1 MGIQGLLQTVVRSR
15 DFAELRAGLRRG
27 MSEQAA
33 IGLVGSQ
40 KASYIAGLYQDIKQ
54 NTDLKKGPLLVIT
67 YTAYQAERLYTD
79 LTAFIPEQELF
90 FFPPQD
96 VFVYEEVTRNLDILR
111 ERLLS
116 YRALVDKATPVLVM
130 PIQALAEKLIPSDV
144 FFSASF
150 TIDLETRVNLESL
163 TTQLVA
169 MGYERV
175 DMVESPT
182 HFGIRGGI
190 VDIYPLTEE
199 KPIRIELF
207 DDEVDS
213 IRQFDPTS
221 QRSTEN
227 IKAIRITPANEF
239 ILPEALRKRGL
250 AALRQ
255 QVDLQ
260 VRRLRRVGNA
270 EGAMELEER
279 FVAQLEKLE
288 EGILFEGIEQHKP
301 CFYSDLGS
309 VFDYLNHGYVIFDE
323 PARINEHLRSLLS
336 DFQES
341 YKILL
346 DKGRILPGVSDNYH
360 DWPSILSAAKRHHII
375 YLAALSKRAPGMNP
389 VKTVSVQA
397 RPPESFY
404 GKFDL
409 LQESAKR
416 WKEDGFSILMVVST
430 KERGHR
436 LVETLKDYDI
446 LSTYVPVVDSQLHSG
461 NVLVSTGNL
470 EAGFELPQM
479 KTVVLTENEIYGR
492 PRHSRRAR
500 TAEEGVRI
508 TDYGAL
514 REGDYV
520 VHVNHGIG
528 LYLGVQTLQVA
539 GVHKDYLVIQYAGAD
554 KLYVP
559 TEQVRLLQKY
569 IGSEE
574 GPPKLYKLGGGE
586 WAKVKKRVKES
597 VQELAEGL
605 LQLYAQRQTIKGHQF
620 SPDTVWQGEFED
632 AFPYQPTPDQLRAIE
647 EVKNDMESAKPMDR
661 LLCGD
666 VGYGKTEVA
675 IRAAF
680 KAIMDGKQVAVLVPT
695 TILAQQHY
703 HTFLERFEGYPAII
717 HVLSRFQSPQEQ
729 AASLE
734 QLKAGKVDVIIG
746 THRLLSQDVVF
757 RDLGLVVVDEE
768 QRFGVAQKERL
779 KALRQSVDVLTLTAT
794 PIPRTLHMSLVGVR
808 DMSLIETPPENRF
821 PIRTYVVEYNDEMT
835 MEAIHRELA
844 RQGQVYFVY
853 NRVQTIDQ
861 MASRIL
867 KIVPEARL
875 AVAHGQMD
883 ESRLERIML
892 DFMHGEYDILLCT
905 TIIETGMDISNV
917 NTLIVYDA
925 DHMGLAQLYQLRGRV
940 GRTNRVAYAYFT
952 YRRDKLLSETAEK
965 RLQAIKEFTELG
977 SGFRIAMRD
986 LEIRGAG
993 NLLGPEQHGFIASVG
1008 FELYCR
1014 LLEESIA
1021 ELKGEAKKEPPEPVI
1036 DLDLDAYLPDTY
1048 VTDAAQKVELYKRI
1062 AAIGSRDEVTEVL
1075 EEIEDRFGEAPV
1087 PTHSLLAIAQIKAMA
1102 KQVGIG
1108 SISRKEDLVTIRM
1121 LSGLNLSEA
1130 AVRELSRAFRGKIRI
1145 LGSRGSLIRFRC
1157 HTRDGLELIRELE
1170 EIVASIQEITIG
1182 KASVHKLPE
1191 EAGRK
1196 L

>member
-1 MGIQGLLQTVVRSR
+1 MGMQGLLQTVTRSH
-15 DFAELRAGLRRG
+15 DFTQLRVGLRRG
-27 MSEQAA
+27 MPEQAA

-40 KASYIAGLYQDIKQ
+40 KAGYIAGLYHEIKQ
-54 NTDLKKGPLLVIT
+54 NPDLRVGPLLVVT
-67 YTAYQAERLYTD
+67 YAAYQAERLYTD
-79 LTAFIPEQELF
+79 LTAFIPSDDLF
-90 FFPPQD
+90 FFPPQE
-96 VFVYEEVTRNLDILR
+96 VYVYEEVTRSLDILR
-111 ERLLS
+111 ERMLG
-116 YRALVDKATPVLVM
+116 YKALVENPTPVLVM
-130 PIQALAEKLIPSDV
+130 PIQALAEKLIPPDV

-150 TIDLETRVNLESL
+150 TVDMDIRVDLEDLVTR
-163 TTQLVA
+163 LVL

-175 DMVESPT
+175 DLVESPT
-182 HFGIRGGI
+182 QFSIRGGI

-199 KPIRIELF
+199 KPYRVELF
-207 DDEVDS
+207 DDEIDS
-213 IRQFDPTS
+213 IRRFDPKT

-227 IKAIRITPANEF
+227 VVSFRVVPASEFMIPKAV
-239 ILPEALRKRGL
+239 RKQGL
-250 AALRQ
+250 VTLRQ
-255 QVDLQ
+255 QIDLQ
-260 VRRLRRVGNA
+260 IRRLRRVANI
-270 EGAMELEER
+270 EGAVELEER
-279 FVAQLEKLE
+279 LAAQLEKLE

-301 CFYSDLGS
+301 YFYSNLVS
-309 VFDYLNHGYVIFDE
+309 VLDYPKHGYVIFDE

-336 DFQES
+336 DFQDS
-341 YKILL
+341 YKTLL
-346 DKGRILPGVSDNYH
+346 EKGRILPGVVDNYH
-360 DWPSILSAAKRHHII
+360 DWQSIIDAARRHHIL

-389 VKTVSVQA
+389 TQTVNVQA
-397 RPPESFY
+397 RPPETFY
-404 GKFDL
+404 GKFDFL
-409 LQESAKR
+409 KESTQA
-416 WKEDGFSILMVVST
+416 WQQDGFSVLMVVST
-430 KERGHR
+430 EERGHR
-436 LVETLKDYDI
+436 LVETLKDYDVV
-446 LSTYVPVVDSQLHSG
+446 STYVAEVNSQLRPG
-461 NVLVSTGNL
+461 NVLVSIGNL
-470 EAGFELPQM
+470 QAGFELPQM

-492 PRHSRRAR
+492 PRHTRRSR

-520 VHVNHGIG
+520 VHINHGIG
-528 LYLGVQTLQVA
+528 RYLGVQTLQVA

-569 IGSEE
+569 IGSED

-586 WAKVKKRVKES
+586 WARVKKKVKES

-605 LQLYAQRQTIKGHQF
+605 LELYAQRRLVKGYEF

-647 EVKNDMESAKPMDR
+647 EVKKDMESPRPMDR

-703 HTFLERFEGYPAII
+703 RTFLERFEGYPAII
-717 HVLSRFQSPQEQ
+717 HVLSRFQSSAEQ

-734 QLKAGKVDVIIG
+734 QLKMGKVDIIIG
-746 THRLLSQDVVF
+746 THRLLSSDVAF
-757 RDLGLVVVDEE
+757 KDLGLVVVDEE

-821 PIRTYVVEYNDEMT
+821 PIRTYVVEYNDEVIR
-835 MEAIHRELA
+835 EAIHRELA
-844 RQGQVYFVY
+844 RQGQIYFVY
-853 NRVQTIDQ
+853 NRVQTIDR
-861 MASRIL
+861 MASHIME
-867 KIVPEARL
+867 IVPEARL
-875 AVAHGQMD
+875 AVAHGQME
-883 ESRLERIML
+883 ESRLEKIML
-892 DFMHGEYDILLCT
+892 DFLHGEYDILLCT

-925 DHMGLAQLYQLRGRV
+925 EHMGLAQLYQLRGRV

-977 SGFRIAMRD
+977 SGFKIAMRD

-1014 LLEESIA
+1014 LLEESIH
-1021 ELKGEAKKEPPEPVI
+1021 ELKGETKQEPPEPVI
-1036 DLDLDAYLPDTY
+1036 DLDIDAYLPDSY

-1062 AAIGSRDEVTEVL
+1062 AAIGSEEEASGVL

-1087 PTHSLLAIAQIKAMA
+1087 PTYNLLAIARIRVVAR
-1102 KQVGIG
+1102 QVGIG
-1108 SISRKEDLVTIRM
+1108 SLGRRGDLVIIRM
-1121 LSGLNLSEA
+1121 LSGLSVPEA
-1130 AVRELSRAFRGKIRI
+1130 AARELSRAFRGKIRI
-1145 LGSRGSLIRFRC
+1145 LGSRNSQLRVRSSA
-1157 HTRDGLELIRELE
+1157 RDDQEFLGELE
-1170 EIVASIQEITIG
+1170 HIVTTLQGAR
-1182 KASVHKLPE
+1182 A
-1191 EAGRK
+1191 
-1196 L
+1196 